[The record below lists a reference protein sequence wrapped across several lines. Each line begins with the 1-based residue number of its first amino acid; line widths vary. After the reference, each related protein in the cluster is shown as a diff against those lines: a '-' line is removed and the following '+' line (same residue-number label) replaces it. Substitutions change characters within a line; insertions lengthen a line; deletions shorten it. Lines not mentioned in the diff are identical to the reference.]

1 MRFED
6 SHHRREYRVLN
17 TLLNSKARGG
27 CGARKSADKIL
38 EMAGIGGNSR
48 YQAGIGGS
56 VIGFVS
62 VVSGFL
68 SAYYRFW
75 EESLS
80 LLGRTRPPLLSAAS
94 TSFAKNFDVQITPN
108 NTK

>member
-68 SAYYRFW
+68 SAYYRLW
-75 EESLS
+75 DESLS
-80 LLGRTRPPLLSAAS
+80 LLGALVHRCCPPLQRAS
-94 TSFAKNFDVQITPN
+94 RKILMSK
-108 NTK
+108 